1 MAVGAYLGG
10 KVPVALMEGSGLHCG
25 VVLARAQLQR
35 TPLLLLS
42 AQRGARRGVRL
53 PRRLARRRGGVLRG
67 LAIPYVVLTDRT
79 QAPLLVQQALV
90 TVLGQKT
97 VVGLLVPP
105 YLFAGA

>member
-1 MAVGAYLGG
+1 
-10 KVPVALMEGSGLHCG
+10 
-25 VVLARAQLQR
+25 
-35 TPLLLLS
+35 
-42 AQRGARRGVRL
+42 
-53 PRRLARRRGGVLRG
+53 VLRG
-67 LAIPYVVLTDRT
+67 LAIPHMVLTDRT